1 MKGMKM
7 NAIGFSRCAMRWGV
21 SILASL
27 LLCLHASPSRAE
39 TAEQI
44 LAKVFTARGGLVRI
58 RNLKAQRV
66 TGRISFGSD
75 ASGPFTVELK
85 RPLKMHM
92 QITLQ
97 NKTMVRVYDGQSGW
111 ANNPFA
117 GKMDPDPMTEED
129 VKNISEE
136 ADFDGPLVDHG
147 KKGNQVELLGKDKV
161 EDKDVWRL
169 KLTTKNGDIR
179 YYLFDAG
186 SFLLLKWEGKR
197 HAEGKEFAVETYFR
211 DYRDVEGLKFAFEI
225 DSGNSAN
232 DLTQKLTIDKIEIN
246 PQLPDSEFTKPPTPA
261 APDSPAA
268 NPSAAQTALRPAPN
282 SPAPRDFAEAQ
293 STTPGTIAAAAILVP
308 TANFVCVKQCHA
320 VADTLV
326 SPRP

>member
-1 MKGMKM
+1 MKGMKT
-7 NAIGFSRCAMRWGV
+7 NALGFSPYPTWRGV
-21 SILASL
+21 PILASL
-27 LLCLHASPSRAE
+27 LLCVYASPSRAQ
-39 TAEQI
+39 TADQI
-44 LAKVFTARGGLVRI
+44 LAKVFTARGGLVKI
-58 RNLKAQRV
+58 RALKAQRV

-75 ASGPFTVELK
+75 ASGPFAVELK

-97 NKTMVRVYDGQSGW
+97 NLATQQNLTMVRVYDGQSGW

-117 GKMDPDPMTEED
+117 GKMNPDPMTDED
-129 VKNISEE
+129 LKNISEE
-136 ADFDGPLVDHG
+136 ADFDGPLVDHR

-197 HAEGKEFAVETYFR
+197 HAEGKEFAVESYFR

-232 DLTQKLTIDKIEIN
+232 DLAQKLTIDKIELN
-246 PQLPDSEFTKPPTPA
+246 PQLPDSEFTQPPTPA
-261 APDSPAA
+261 APDSPA
-268 NPSAAQTALRPAPN
+268 PN
-282 SPAPRDFAEAQ
+282 SPAAQTDQRPAPSSSVPRRLAEAE
-293 STTPGTIAAAAILVP
+293 STPGTIAAAAILVP
-308 TANFVCVKQCHA
+308 KANWSALSNVVRSR
-320 VADTLV
+320 T
-326 SPRP
+326 P